1 MKKPNKLLNKK
12 YLSSLV
18 IAAFLILS
26 VLTAYNIR
34 FGDSGR
40 DAEQTEVEETL
51 GDGEGVIRSGDG
63 RNGEEGMT
71 PDGDEESAGNGVGN
85 DTAEDTDGGGV
96 TGDAADRDAVRDAGD
111 IRGSAGGRGEDSA
124 DASGETSDDSGK
136 ASDTSGGEEREEKN
150 FSYDGSR
157 KLPWPVMGNIILPY
171 SMDTTVYYTTLDQY
185 ACNDG
190 ILIGAKKGE
199 EVQAV
204 ADGRI
209 VNIVESD
216 RYGTML
222 TLLIGDACE
231 VTYAQV
237 ENVKYA
243 IGDEVEEGDVLATVA
258 APTRSFTLE
267 GPHLFFKMTLKGE
280 PVNPTEYL
288 EA

>member
-111 IRGSAGGRGEDSA
+111 IREKCRWTWRRQRGCIGRNIG
-124 DASGETSDDSGK
+124 
-136 ASDTSGGEEREEKN
+136 RL
-150 FSYDGSR
+150 R
-157 KLPWPVMGNIILPY
+157 KSV
-171 SMDTTVYYTTLDQY
+171 
-185 ACNDG
+185 
-190 ILIGAKKGE
+190 
-199 EVQAV
+199 
-204 ADGRI
+204 
-209 VNIVESD
+209 
-216 RYGTML
+216 
-222 TLLIGDACE
+222 
-231 VTYAQV
+231 
-237 ENVKYA
+237 
-243 IGDEVEEGDVLATVA
+243 
-258 APTRSFTLE
+258 
-267 GPHLFFKMTLKGE
+267 
-280 PVNPTEYL
+280 
-288 EA
+288 